1 MCSMRLNPGMTFGL
15 DDIRH
20 DFWANDEAKLLPLN
34 VFQYVLDKTE
44 LFGLQFIE
52 FFSR

>member
-1 MCSMRLNPGMTFGL
+1 MRLNPGAAGFALADMRSSDG
-15 DDIRH
+15 
-20 DFWANDEAKLLPLN
+20 EAKLLPLN

-44 LFGLQFIE
+44 AFGVEFMD

>member
-1 MCSMRLNPGMTFGL
+1 MRLHPGMTFGL
-15 DDIRH
+15 DDMETS
-20 DFWANDEAKLLPLN
+20 DDEAKLLPLN